1 MRSRLVILLVA
12 VTLAAAGIT
21 YTLVRG
27 AEHPHSEAVGH
38 EGHDHEAHGH
48 DEHAQQVKIAG
59 IRIEPAQLGDAR
71 EAVNVTGKVT
81 VPPDRLVQVSPRIA
95 GKVMMARGTVGDR
108 VSRGQALAVISSVEL
123 AEARAAYRQA
133 AARLSAAKQNYER
146 ETSIVKLGVT
156 SVRPV
161 EEARAET
168 LASQGDISDAK
179 SELAQAQSEVVRQ
192 ESELVQC
199 KARLE
204 RAKEL
209 YADKIVSRQ
218 DLESAEA
225 EYRRDLASLEAA
237 RSKVT
242 QAQARVQKAESKY
255 EISKQHLAREEKV
268 RGSRVLD
275 MRALQTAR
283 ADVASAEVELKAA
296 SDRIRVLGAS
306 PGGSGDTI
314 VVRSPIS
321 GRIITRAAN
330 VGEMAD
336 PSRPMFVI
344 ADLSRVI
351 VEADVYEKDL
361 AKIRKGQS
369 AEIRVDAYPE
379 TAFYGKVVSISDV
392 LSPDSRTAK
401 VRCAVTNNDR
411 LLRGEMFAKV
421 SLIVAKGGQTV
432 LIPREAVLDDAGTK
446 IVFTPCLDCPE
457 DKKAG
462 TNACGAY
469 DKLTVKTGQ
478 LRGDKIEVLSGVE
491 PGTPIVTTGAY
502 QIKTAMGS
510 GKLEA
515 GCTDH

>member
-1 MRSRLVILLVA
+1 MKSRLVILLVA

-21 YTLVRG
+21 YTLMRG
-27 AEHPHSEAVGH
+27 SAHGHSEVDLHA
-38 EGHDHEAHGH
+38 GHDHEGTGH
-48 DEHAQQVKIAG
+48 EEHAEAVKIEG
-59 IRIEPAQLGDAR
+59 IKIEPAELGDAR

-81 VPPDRLVQVSPRIA
+81 VPPDRLVEVSPRIA
-95 GKVMMARGTVGDR
+95 SKVMMARGTVGDQ
-108 VSRGQALAVISSVEL
+108 VSRGQPLAVISSVEL

-133 AARLSAAKQNYER
+133 AARLSAARKNYER
-146 ETSIVKLGVT
+146 EASIVKLGVT

-161 EEARAET
+161 EEARSEA
-168 LASQGDISDAK
+168 LASQGEISDAK

-225 EYRRDLASLEAA
+225 EYRRDMASLEGA

-242 QAQARVQKAESKY
+242 QAQARVHKAQSKY
-255 EISKQHLAREEKV
+255 EISKQYLAREEKV
-268 RGSRVLD
+268 RSSRVLD

-296 SDRIRVLGAS
+296 SDRIRVLGAA

-321 GRIITRAAN
+321 GRVITRATN

-336 PSRPMFVI
+336 PSRPMFVV
-344 ADLSRVI
+344 ADMSRVV

-361 AKIRKGQS
+361 ARVRKGQS
-369 AEIRVDAYPE
+369 AEIRVDAYPDR
-379 TAFYGKVVSISDV
+379 AFYGKVVSISDV
-392 LSPDSRTAK
+392 LSSDSRTAK
-401 VRCAVTNNDR
+401 VRCAVPNNDR

-421 SLIVAKGGQTV
+421 SLITATNGQTV
-432 LIPREAVLDDAGTK
+432 LVPREAVLDDSGTK
-446 IVFTPCLDCPE
+446 IIFTPCLDCPE

-469 DKLTVKTGQ
+469 DKLIVKTGQ
-478 LRGDKIEVLSGVE
+478 LRGDRIEILSGVE
-491 PGTPIVTTGAY
+491 PGTPIVTVGAY